1 MGPAERPGGGGASAT
16 SAAVAPAEIQ
26 ILYCFVIV
34 DLSSNEDSLEPFSAQ
49 AVIDRHY
56 YGEQPVID
64 RLIER
69 RFPTRRA
76 LHSGRHRP
84 RPALPAQHGTS
95 TSVTGSPRHSCLLYN
110 TGL

>member
-1 MGPAERPGGGGASAT
+1 VPSPSERRKCIKLPIARLMGPAERPGGGGASAT

-56 YGEQPVID
+56 YGEQAG
-64 RLIER
+64 
-69 RFPTRRA
+69 TR
-76 LHSGRHRP
+76 HH
-84 RPALPAQHGTS
+84 AQ
-95 TSVTGSPRHSCLLYN
+95 
-110 TGL
+110 